1 MAADNNIINPLIPRD
16 KTAAILEQTFGNGD
30 TISVDPDN
38 NTDAAIG
45 LAMCEK
51 ILESSAEKTVDDHDA
66 STAAVDYTGA
76 TAAAST
82 PLRAAME
89 KFRIVDIERPAEM
102 PGIRELE
109 RSLGDDNSAAEMD
122 VSKAQGDAG
131 TAANKSVEKGDAG
144 STNSNNSD
152 DNSARSVS
160 GDVNPAVN
168 SEGEAVTA
176 VRNQV
181 AAAAAAAD
189 AVVYPS
195 VSAYQAESGNKGTK
209 PSDNPKV
216 PSMVKPPIMPPPPPP
231 SPIEVDAIAS
241 STYKAIMAG
250 RSVKNTPSTLRGTGR
265 ANANTDCG
273 TFYNKGDN
281 RVSHS
286 VYK

>member
-1 MAADNNIINPLIPRD
+1 
-16 KTAAILEQTFGNGD
+16 
-30 TISVDPDN
+30 
-38 NTDAAIG
+38 
-45 LAMCEK
+45 
-51 ILESSAEKTVDDHDA
+51 
-66 STAAVDYTGA
+66 
-76 TAAAST
+76 
-82 PLRAAME
+82 
-89 KFRIVDIERPAEM
+89 
-102 PGIRELE
+102 
-109 RSLGDDNSAAEMD
+109 MD

-144 STNSNNSD
+144 STTSNNSD
-152 DNSARSVS
+152 ENSARSVS

-168 SEGEAVTA
+168 SDGEAGTA
-176 VRNQV
+176 IRNQV

-189 AVVYPS
+189 AVVNPS

-231 SPIEVDAIAS
+231 IEVDATAS

-281 RVSHS
+281 RVSRS
-286 VYK
+286 VYKENVAKMYVSSMSFNPVSWECSACPRKHSILGGRGG